1 MLFMKKLLAL
11 LCSWSVPAG
20 ATIPDAVEQAVLEAV
35 LRDEVVSFS
44 TGGHSFVG
52 ESQASSR

>member
-11 LCSWSVPAG
+11 LCASWSVPAG
-20 ATIPDAVEQAVLEAV
+20 AAQAVLEAV

-44 TGGHSFVG
+44 TGGHSWA
-52 ESQASSR
+52 SRKASSR